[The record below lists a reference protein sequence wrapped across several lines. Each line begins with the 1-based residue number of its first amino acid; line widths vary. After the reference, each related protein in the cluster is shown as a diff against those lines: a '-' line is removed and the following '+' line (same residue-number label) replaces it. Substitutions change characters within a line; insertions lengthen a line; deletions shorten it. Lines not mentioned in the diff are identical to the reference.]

1 MRNAIA
7 TWRSRLSLAVAIAML
22 SGCGGETI
30 PSAANRSGTDRP
42 VRDGVASGP
51 SFPAG
56 EDAGSAVLPS
66 AHGAPVPPW
75 QADML
80 RVRTDVLRNRLW
92 VLGLEDVKV
101 YDLIDR
107 TLLRRIA
114 LPPWSVARGVC
125 MPDLVLDRSG
135 SAFIASNA
143 QPTLFRIDASSFA
156 IEEREIRLRGREEW
170 SIGFGALGFDA
181 KGDLHGLIAFG
192 NSMWRIDFAGA
203 VAEMI
208 DSYNPPLERCA
219 LATYAGT
226 PP

>member
-1 MRNAIA
+1 MRHVIA
-7 TWRSRLSLAVAIAML
+7 AWHCRLSLAVAIGVL
-22 SGCGGETI
+22 SGCGGEP
-30 PSAANRSGTDRP
+30 PSAVSRPGTDVP
-42 VRDGVASGP
+42 VRDSVGSDPSVSG
-51 SFPAG
+51 G
-56 EDAGSAVLPS
+56 GHAGSVVPTS
-66 AHGAPVPPW
+66 ARGASVPPW
-75 QADML
+75 QDDML
-80 RVRTDVLRNRLW
+80 RVRTDALRNRLW
-92 VLGLEDVKV
+92 VLGLQDVKV

-125 MPDLVLDRSG
+125 MPDMALDRSG
-135 SAFIASNA
+135 AAFIASNA
-143 QPTLFRIDASSFA
+143 HPTLFRIDGRTFSV
-156 IEEREIRLRGREEW
+156 EEREIRLRGREDW

-203 VAEMI
+203 AAELI